1 MLFGFHAKTKNRTN
15 ECRRKGME
23 ETEKKRERGRVCVCE
38 RRREGEK
45 RKEKDKQKKRQHSII
60 YAKGCDVMMLIMIPH
75 SAQGRRGKEGRGV

>member
-1 MLFGFHAKTKNRTN
+1 MNAGGKGWKK
-15 ECRRKGME
+15 RR
-23 ETEKKRERGRVCVCE
+23 KREREGECVCE

-75 SAQGRRGKEGRGV
+75 SAQGRRGKEGRGGINQKLSIDPTS

>member
-1 MLFGFHAKTKNRTN
+1 
-15 ECRRKGME
+15 ME

>member
-38 RRREGEK
+38 RDGERERRE
-45 RKEKDKQKKRQHSII
+45 KKRTS
-60 YAKGCDVMMLIMIPH
+60 KK
-75 SAQGRRGKEGRGV
+75 RGNIQ

>member
-1 MLFGFHAKTKNRTN
+1 MNAGGKGWKK
-15 ECRRKGME
+15 RRKE
-23 ETEKKRERGRVCVCE
+23 RERESVCVCE

-75 SAQGRRGKEGRGV
+75 SAQGRRGKEGRGGINQKLSIDPTS